1 MVNGHR
7 DNSTPSTVPGVT
19 SAHVSVWRRLRQA
32 GLLALVML
40 PLAAALGTLV
50 GSSGA
55 DPALLRQAFN
65 FPQSTAATIVFQV
78 RLPAVLLSFLAGAL
92 LATSGAAMQG
102 LVRNPLADPYIL
114 GISGGAAL
122 GAAFSLLLAPPQWA
136 GWLTPLLACAGAL
149 GTTLLVASLAAATRE
164 RAQSPVGHNLLLAGV
179 MVNTIAGA
187 LLLLGAS
194 LADPIRARTVQLW
207 MMGTI
212 DATRLTASTWLVL
225 IGVGLPAALW
235 LLTKSHQFNLLALG
249 DSEAQSLGLQTT
261 TFRRHSLLVITLC
274 TGFTVAATGLIGF
287 VGLVVPHLIR
297 TAVHADHRVVVLLSP
312 VYGAL
317 FLSLADTTAR
327 GLYNVA
333 GSSIPVGVVT
343 ALMGAPLFLW
353 LLVKRGAGT

>member
-1 MVNGHR
+1 MVASHNH
-7 DNSTPSTVPGVT
+7 NPTPSAAAGVT
-19 SAHVSVWRRLRQA
+19 FAHASAWRPLRKA
-32 GLLALVML
+32 GLIALVLL
-40 PLAAALGTLV
+40 PLAAALGTLI

-55 DPALLRQAFN
+55 DPELLRQAFTA
-65 FPQSTAATIVFQV
+65 PHSTAATIIFHI
-78 RLPAVLLSFLAGAL
+78 RLPSVLLSFAAGAL

-122 GAAFSLLLAPPQWA
+122 GAATALLLAPPHWA
-136 GWLTPLLACAGAL
+136 GWLTPLLACTGAL
-149 GTTLLVASLAAATRE
+149 GTTLLVSTLAAAARE
-164 RAQSPVGHNLLLAGV
+164 RAQSPVGHHLLLAGV

-194 LADPIRARTVQLW
+194 LTDPIRARAVQLW

-212 DATRLTASTWLVL
+212 DATRLTTTSWLAL
-225 IGVGLPAALW
+225 ITVGLPALLW
-235 LLTKSHQFNLLALG
+235 LLARSHHFNLLALG
-249 DSEAQSLGLQTT
+249 DSEAQSLGLNTPRFQRQT
-261 TFRRHSLLVITLC
+261 LLTITLC

-297 TAVHADHRVVVLLSP
+297 TAIHADNRVVLLLSP
-312 VYGAL
+312 LYGAV

-327 GLYNVA
+327 GLYTVA

-343 ALMGAPLFLW
+343 ALLGAPLFLW